1 MKTMKK
7 VSILMLFVAIFAYIT
22 VVNIS
27 GVNAGGRCEVKFT
40 FDGLQAIAFG
50 DPTRVSDGILDAH
63 HHNPKIEI
71 KQISN
76 GKEKLIQTIEGKELY
91 KKVLNVLVPNKQ
103 LHPQRYY
110 SPDMTKDTTDFRW
123 CLDIENDLFQRELY
137 LKEEKF
143 YTKIHFQVGEFVTDH
158 ITDDKYQF
166 VTNTKIHSFKR
177 EVGFPAGH
185 LQLQEKDSL
194 VISGLEKDITL
205 YYLNGV
211 SYQVNITNLPPKDMM
226 NMDHFVFYYDVLKT
240 DVPRFMPIVAQKA
253 AYFPRPYL
261 CAATVL
267 GRSSI
272 E

>member
-1 MKTMKK
+1 
-7 VSILMLFVAIFAYIT
+7 
-22 VVNIS
+22 
-27 GVNAGGRCEVKFT
+27 
-40 FDGLQAIAFG
+40 
-50 DPTRVSDGILDAH
+50 
-63 HHNPKIEI
+63 
-71 KQISN
+71 
-76 GKEKLIQTIEGKELY
+76 
-91 KKVLNVLVPNKQ
+91 
-103 LHPQRYY
+103 
-110 SPDMTKDTTDFRW
+110 
-123 CLDIENDLFQRELY
+123 
-137 LKEEKF
+137 
-143 YTKIHFQVGEFVTDH
+143 
-158 ITDDKYQF
+158 
-166 VTNTKIHSFKR
+166 
-177 EVGFPAGH
+177 
-185 LQLQEKDSL
+185 QLQEKDSL